1 MDLFKVSFWKYLGI
15 LLILYTIL
23 AGFLI
28 PVPDLPI
35 IHESIR
41 NLFFHV
47 CMWFGMIFMFG
58 TSMVYSIKYLSGFNE
73 KHDIVASEASKT
85 GIMFGILG
93 LVTGMT
99 WAKNTWGAYWV
110 NDPLLNGAAVTMLVY
125 SAYMVLR
132 NSLDEEHKR
141 AKVSAVY
148 NIFAFVILILFL
160 FILPKM
166 ADASLHPGKGKDAT
180 MTVKE
185 LDNTMR
191 LVFYPA
197 VVGWIILGFW
207 FLNLRVRMKV
217 LENHINSLSGN

>member
-1 MDLFKVSFWKYLGI
+1 M
-15 LLILYTIL
+15 LILYTII

-28 PVPDLPI
+28 SVPDLPI
-35 IHESIR
+35 IRESIR

-47 CMWFGMIFMFG
+47 CMWFAMIFMFG
-58 TSMVYSIKYLSGFNE
+58 TSMVSSIRYLSKMDEKFDRIAAEAAHVGLFFGFM
-73 KHDIVASEASKT
+73 
-85 GIMFGILG
+85 GIF
-93 LVTGMT
+93 TGMI
-99 WAKNTWGAYWV
+99 WAKFTWGAPWV
-110 NDPLLNGAAVTMLVY
+110 NDPLLNGAAVSILVY
-125 SAYMVLR
+125 LAYMVLR

-160 FILPKM
+160 FILPRM
-166 ADASLHPGKGKDAT
+166 AEGSLHPGKGKDAT

-197 VVGWIILGFW
+197 VIGWILIGFW
-207 FLNLRVRMKV
+207 ILNIRVRIKTLNNKV
-217 LENHINSLSGN
+217 LESENN